1 MHDTSSEVVCLAP
14 TSSCSDEGLGAG
26 LDGRQQNKD
35 EGALIIS
42 TRLKLTRRDLVSGTG
57 SDGQG
62 AARARF
68 KSAGPSST
76 GAARLPLPG
85 RLIGN
90 SQDAQGLG
98 GRQATRQALFG
109 APHGDA
115 FAVFARLQLRG
126 IRSPER
132 MAGGCQVSG
141 ANPGLHS
148 TVYGVLCGAAGLSC
162 MPAHLCASLIN
173 SDPVPVADHKHASTA
188 STWPMGGR
196 RNRTTAESAWSKACP
211 PVPPSTAPVHG
222 GVPVRGA
229 LNRRTRGR
237 GRTKHDSSRLRCW
250 MHLCRGLAGTVG
262 PELTSSASFET
273 TVEG

>member
-162 MPAHLCASLIN
+162 IPCLRISAHHSSTQTLSPLLTTNMHRQLQPGQWAVGGIARRPSQPGAKPALPCL
-173 SDPVPVADHKHASTA
+173 PRRRQSTA
-188 STWPMGGR
+188 VCPFEARSTDTPEDVEEPNTIRPDFDVGCICAGVWRVLWGR
-196 RNRTTAESAWSKACP
+196 S
-211 PVPPSTAPVHG
+211 
-222 GVPVRGA
+222 
-229 LNRRTRGR
+229 
-237 GRTKHDSSRLRCW
+237 
-250 MHLCRGLAGTVG
+250 
-262 PELTSSASFET
+262 
-273 TVEG
+273 